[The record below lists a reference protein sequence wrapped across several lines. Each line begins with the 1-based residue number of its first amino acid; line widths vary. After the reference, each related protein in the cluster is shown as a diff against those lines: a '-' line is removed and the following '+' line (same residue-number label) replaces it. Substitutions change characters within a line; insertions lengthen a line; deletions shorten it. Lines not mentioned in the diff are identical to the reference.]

1 MLQKVNF
8 QPGFN
13 KQVTGTG
20 GEGQWIEG
28 DNVRFR
34 YGTPEK
40 IGGWAQLGSVD
51 LTGRNTAIHHF
62 VNASGIKYAALG
74 TNRILYA
81 YSGGI
86 FYDIHPIKS
95 TTTLT
100 SAFSTTNGSATV
112 TITFSS
118 AHNINKGDIILLDNF
133 TSITNSDFNSANF
146 DDNKFQVSSIPTTTT
161 LTVTMASNESGSG
174 ASTSGGIRVKHYYPV
189 GPAVEVA
196 TTGWGLG
203 SWGGVQQGQFTST
216 LSSGI
221 NASVTS
227 LTMASSTSFPSSGT
241 VQIGSELIT
250 YTGNSGGTLSGLTR
264 GATGT
269 TAAIHSSGATVTD
282 ASNFFAWN
290 AAASGDIVTAPGL
303 WSLDNFGNKLIAT
316 ISGGETFEWDSDP
329 TTANATRA
337 TILANAPTSSSF
349 SLVSTPDRHL
359 IFFGTETTIGTSS
372 TRDEMFIRFSDQE
385 SIDET
390 TSYAP
395 SATNTAGTQ
404 RLADGSKIIGAI
416 RGRDA
421 IYVWT
426 DTALFIMRFVGAP
439 FTFSFQQVG
448 TNCGLIGQNAAV
460 EVDGSAY
467 WMSENGF
474 FRYTGKLESLACLV
488 EDHVYDDINTIPKQH
503 INAGLN
509 NLFGEVMWFYPN
521 SGSGTVNR
529 MVCYNYLDS
538 TPERPVWT
546 TGTLARTAWQD
557 SAVFGK
563 PHATEYNSGDTTAT
577 TNKDHVIG
585 CTDGTTTYFEH
596 EKGLDE
602 IKEGATNSIV
612 ANIQSG
618 DFDIGNQGLQGDGE
632 FMMKIR
638 RVLPDFLSQT
648 GDSVVTLNLKD
659 FPNDTAASSS
669 LGPFTVNNS
678 TQKLDTRARARSI
691 SLKVSNSSTS
701 QFWKLGTFRLDI
713 QPDGRR

>member
-1 MLQKVNF
+1 MLQKVKF
-8 QPGFN
+8 APGFN
-13 KQVTGTG
+13 KQVTSTG
-20 GEGQWIEG
+20 GESQWVNG

-34 YGTPEK
+34 YGSPEK
-40 IGGWAQLGSVD
+40 IGGWAQLGSVEM
-51 LTGRNTAIHHF
+51 TGRNTAIHHF
-62 VNASGIKYAALG
+62 VNTSGIKYAALG
-74 TNRILYA
+74 GSSILYA

-100 SAFSTTNGSATV
+100 SAFSTTNGSAAV
-112 TITFSS
+112 TLTFSS
-118 AHNINKGDIILLDNF
+118 AHNMNKGDIILLDNF
-133 TSITNSDFNSANF
+133 SSITNSNFASGDFT
-146 DDNKFQVSSIPTTTT
+146 DIKFMVTSIPTDTT
-161 LTVTMASNESGSG
+161 LTITMGSNESGSG
-174 ASTSGGIRVKHYYPV
+174 ASTSGGIRVRHYYPV
-189 GPAVEVA
+189 GPAVETA

-227 LTMASSTSFPSSGT
+227 LTMASSSSFPSSGT
-241 VQIGSELIT
+241 VQIGTELIT

-264 GATGT
+264 GAVGT

-282 ASNFFAWN
+282 ASNFFSWN

-316 ISGGETFEWDSDP
+316 INGGESFEWDSNP
-329 TTANATRA
+329 TGANNTRA
-337 TILANAPTSSSF
+337 TIISGAPTASAF

-359 IFFGTETTIGTSS
+359 IFFGTETTVGTSS
-372 TRDEMFIRFSDQE
+372 TQDPMFIRFSSQE
-385 SIDET
+385 DIAT
-390 TSYAP
+390 YTP

-404 RLADGSKIIGAI
+404 RLADGSKIVGAI

-421 IYVWT
+421 IYIWT
-426 DTALFIMRFVGAP
+426 DTALFIMRFVGPP

-460 EVDGSAY
+460 EVDGTAY

-474 FRYTGKLESLACLV
+474 FRYTGKLESLPCLV
-488 EDHVYDDINTIPKQH
+488 EDHVFDDINTIPKQH

-521 SGSGTVNR
+521 SGSATVNR
-529 MVCYNYLDS
+529 MVAYNYLDS
-538 TPERPVWT
+538 SPERPVWT

-563 PHATEYNSGDTTAT
+563 PHATEYDTSSNGTSGSSTFVQG
-577 TNKDHVIG
+577 NV
-585 CTDGTTTYFEH
+585 DGVSYYYEH
-596 EKGLDE
+596 EKGLDQ
-602 IKEGATNSIV
+602 IREGATTSIT
-612 ANIQSG
+612 ASIESG
-618 DFDIGNQGLQGDGE
+618 DFDIGSQGLAGDGE

-638 RVLPDFLSQT
+638 RVVPDFLAQT
-648 GDSVVTLNLKD
+648 GDARITLNLRD
-659 FPNDTAASSS
+659 FPNDTAASST
-669 LGPFTVNNS
+669 LGPFTVS
-678 TQKLDTRARARSI
+678 SGTQKIDTRARARSI
-691 SLKVSNSSTS
+691 SLKIDNTSTS
-701 QFWKLGTFRLDI
+701 QFWKLGTFRIDY

>member
-1 MLQKVNF
+1 MLQKLRF
-8 QPGFN
+8 APGLN
-13 KQVTGTG
+13 KQVTATG
-20 GEGQWIEG
+20 GEGQWVNG
-28 DNVRFR
+28 DNIRFR
-34 YGTPEK
+34 YGKPEK
-40 IGGWAQLGSVD
+40 IGGWSQLGSVGM
-51 LTGRNTAIHHF
+51 TGRNTAIHHF
-62 VNASGIKYAALG
+62 VNTSGIKYAALG

-100 SAFSTTNGSATV
+100 NAFSTTNGSKTV

-118 AHNINKGDIILLDNF
+118 AHNINKFDIILLDNF
-133 TSITNSDFNSANF
+133 TTITNSGFTSSDF
-146 DDNKFQVSSIPTTTT
+146 DDNKFMVTSIPTDTT
-161 LTVTMASNESGSG
+161 LTIEMDSNESGSG

-203 SWGGVQQGQFTST
+203 SWGGFKTGQFTST
-216 LSSGI
+216 LSSSI

-241 VQIGSELIT
+241 VLIGTELIT
-250 YTGNSGGTLSGLTR
+250 YTANSGGTLSGLTR
-264 GATGT
+264 GAKGT
-269 TAAIHSSGATVTD
+269 TAATHSSGATVTD
-282 ASNFFAWN
+282 ASSFFAWN
-290 AAASGDIVTAPGL
+290 AATSGDVITAPGL

-316 ISGGETFEWDSDP
+316 INGGEAFEWDSNP
-329 TTANATRA
+329 TGATSTRA
-337 TILANAPTSSSF
+337 TIITGAPTASAF

-359 IFFGTETTIGTSS
+359 LFFGTETTIGTKS
-372 TRDEMFIRFSDQE
+372 TQDPMFVRFSSQE
-385 SIDET
+385 DLNT
-390 TSYAP
+390 YTP

-404 RLADGSKIIGAI
+404 RLADGSKIVGAI

-426 DTALFIMRFVGAP
+426 DTALFTMRFVGPP

-460 EVDGSAY
+460 EVDGTAY

-474 FRYTGKLESLACLV
+474 FRYAGRLESLPCLV
-488 EDHVYDDINTIPKQH
+488 EDHVFDDINTTPKQH

-509 NLFGEVMWFYPN
+509 NLFGEVIWFYPN

-529 MVCYNYLDS
+529 MVAYNYLDS
-538 TPERPVWT
+538 SPERPVWT
-546 TGTLARTAWQD
+546 VGTLARTAWQD

-563 PHATEYNSGDTTAT
+563 PHATEYDPDAETPDSDVNYVHGNTDGVSTYYEHETGLNQIKGGSTTA
-577 TNKDHVIG
+577 IS
-585 CTDGTTTYFEH
+585 
-596 EKGLDE
+596 
-602 IKEGATNSIV
+602 ASIE
-612 ANIQSG
+612 SG
-618 DFDIGNQGLQGDGE
+618 DFDIGQQGLAGDGE

-638 RVLPDFLSQT
+638 RVLPDFLAQT
-648 GDSVVTLNLKD
+648 GDAKVTLNLRD
-659 FPNDTAASSS
+659 FPNDTQASSS
-669 LGPFTVNNS
+669 LGPFTINS
-678 TQKLDTRARARSI
+678 STKKIDTRARARSI
-691 SLKVSNSSTS
+691 SLKVENDSTS
-701 QFWKLGTFRLDI
+701 QFWKLGTFRIDY